1 MPAFTIEHIVRGTRG
16 ALLGGDLG
24 IAVGGISI
32 DSRSLGVGD
41 AFYAIHGE
49 RLDGH
54 GFLRDAVGRGAACL
68 VIHTVPD
75 DLPPGTSTL
84 AGFACASTPAGT

>member
-1 MPAFTIEHIVRGTRG
+1 MPAFTIGDIVRGTRG

-32 DSRSLGVGD
+32 DSRSLGVGE
-41 AFYAIHGE
+41 AFFAIHGE

-54 GFLRDAVGRGAACL
+54 GFLVCPSCLWTRRRGRSAGWAR
-68 VIHTVPD
+68 
-75 DLPPGTSTL
+75 GTGRAFRFLS
-84 AGFACASTPAGT
+84 PR

>member
-1 MPAFTIEHIVRGTRG
+1 MPAFTIEDIVRGTRG

-32 DSRSLGVGD
+32 DSRSLAVGEVFF
-41 AFYAIHGE
+41 AVRGE

-54 GFLRDAVGRGAACL
+54 VFLRDAVGRGAACL
-68 VIHTVPD
+68 VIH
-75 DLPPGTSTL
+75 
-84 AGFACASTPAGT
+84 